1 MGGKKKPGRFTI
13 QFNMEDP
20 QQRAAAEFL
29 EQQGR
34 RKAQLLTNAVLR
46 YLQTGQGYGEGT
58 AGVSEEALEQMML
71 SILKKHPQL
80 AAGQDAAPA
89 AAKAAPPEP
98 WADTGGDDA
107 LKAITN
113 TLAAFQKQ

>member
-34 RKAQLLTNAVLR
+34 RKAQLLTNAMLH
-46 YLQTGQGYGEGT
+46 YLQIGQGEGP

-71 SILKKHPQL
+71 SILKKHPQV
-80 AAGQDAAPA
+80 AAGQDVAPA

-107 LKAITN
+107 LRAITN

>member
-1 MGGKKKPGRFTI
+1 MGGKKTPGRFTI

-34 RKAQLLTNAVLR
+34 RKAQLLTNAILR
-46 YLQTGQGYGEGT
+46 YLQTGRGCGEGP

-80 AAGQDAAPA
+80 AAGRDAAPA

-98 WADTGGDDA
+98 WADADGDDA

>member
-1 MGGKKKPGRFTI
+1 MGGKKTPGRFTI

-46 YLQTGQGYGEGT
+46 YLQTGQGCGEGP

-71 SILKKHPQL
+71 SILKKNPQL
-80 AAGQDAAPA
+80 TSGRDAVPA

-98 WADTGGDDA
+98 WADAGGDDA
-107 LKAITN
+107 LRAITN

>member
-1 MGGKKKPGRFTI
+1 MGGKKTPGRFTI

-34 RKAQLLTNAVLR
+34 RKAQLLTNAILR
-46 YLQTGQGYGEGT
+46 YLQTGQGEGP
-58 AGVSEEALEQMML
+58 AGVNEETLEQMML

-80 AAGQDAAPA
+80 ADAAPA

-98 WADTGGDDA
+98 GADAGGDDA
-107 LKAITN
+107 LRAITN